1 MTESLFDT
9 NFASE
14 QQQQQQQQQPP
25 PPPPQADQPSE
36 SHEHQEESQQQQQ
49 QQEHDESEH
58 LINQTEESSHGEGE
72 SHEGE
77 ENPASTGSSSSATA
91 AAAAAAASAAE
102 QSINLPSL
110 HDKSNVDALI
120 NFRVL
125 VSAKEAGCLIGQN
138 GHVIDSIRE
147 ETNTKAGISRLQ
159 PGSHERILTVSGKL
173 DNCAKALSYF
183 AQALCSSVIET
194 YNFFP
199 LKQLSSTPCI
209 ENETTI
215 LRLLVPNSQMGTL
228 IGSKGARIQQI
239 QSNFNISMIASK
251 SFLPGSNER
260 LVELQGTVDNLYDAL
275 RIISRCLIE
284 DFSSIVNTNYYV
296 PGGIHSTNGGS
307 NGGGRRRSH
316 SGGSG
321 PMGGSLGGGVGGG
334 ATTTTTI
341 SFPNDIVGAL
351 IGKNGSRIQGV
362 RKISG
367 AAIGIS
373 EEVEGKSERVFTLTG
388 SARAVEKAKSL
399 LYHNL
404 EREEQRRAEAE
415 KSA

>member
-9 NFASE
+9 NFTSE
-14 QQQQQQQQQPP
+14 NESKQQAIQQQQQQ
-25 PPPPQADQPSE
+25 
-36 SHEHQEESQQQQQ
+36 ESQQQQQ
-49 QQEHDESEH
+49 PSEK
-58 LINQTEESSHGEGE
+58 TEESPINPEE
-72 SHEGE
+72 SSSTDNNDHEESEKDAAG
-77 ENPASTGSSSSATA
+77 ASSSSAA
-91 AAAAAAASAAE
+91 D
-102 QSINLPSL
+102 QSVNLPSL

-138 GHVIDSIRE
+138 GQVIDSIRG

-183 AQALCSSVIET
+183 AQALCNSTIET

-199 LKQLSSTPCI
+199 LKQLSATPCV

-215 LRLLVPNSQMGTL
+215 LRLLIPNTQMGTL
-228 IGSKGARIQQI
+228 IGAKGVRIQQI
-239 QSNFNISMIASK
+239 QSKFNISMIASK

-260 LVELQGTVDNLYDAL
+260 LVELQGTVDDLYDAL

-296 PGGIHSTNGGS
+296 PRGHSYNNGGSTNGGS
-307 NGGGRRRSH
+307 GRRRS
-316 SGGSG
+316 SGGAA
-321 PMGGSLGGGVGGG
+321 GGVPERTGSGST
-334 ATTTTTI
+334 TTTTTI

-367 AAIGIS
+367 ASIGIS
-373 EEVEGKSERVFTLTG
+373 EEVEGKSERVFTITG
-388 SARAVEKAKSL
+388 TAHAVEKAKGL

-415 KSA
+415 KALD